1 MVTLFH
7 VGGWLE
13 KISILHVDD
22 EESFLEIS
30 SRFLMKMGAF
40 DISTARSVQEALA
53 LMSEK
58 QYEVIVS
65 DYQMPETDGIEFLK
79 ILNSQGSEIPFI
91 LFTGKGREDV
101 AIEALNR
108 GASSYLQKGGDIRS
122 QFHELA
128 SMISKAAESRRASV
142 NLLDSQSRFR
152 RLADSM
158 SDLMVGLDDDFRVT
172 FWNKAAEDALGI
184 KSADAIGVS
193 AFDLIPLVDGT
204 SFEDALRAAASSRDA
219 KSAVAD
225 LSSAD
230 GVRTFEIRVHP
241 GEEGLLVFARDVTA
255 TKATADQLVESE
267 ERYKALVESS
277 PNAVVVYATDTIIYA
292 NPAAVRLYG
301 GDDENDLLGKR
312 VFDLMPPEF
321 AAETA
326 ARTRKM
332 YDEAV
337 PAAPRPVKVYTKTGG
352 TLDMV
357 INSIPITFAGRKAV
371 QTVLRDVTEEK
382 RAEALLRA
390 NQEELRTI
398 IDSVPAMIIY
408 QDVEGKFLRVNKPFT
423 DATGVDEEVLRGR
436 MVEDVLPG
444 CSEAFSLRDRNVI
457 EARSPLMDATA
468 PFLAKQGIRWVRM
481 DKMPYMNDA
490 GEVVGVITVAQ
501 DITEL
506 KMAEEGASR
515 VREQLEYL
523 LSESSA
529 VTYSCNA
536 EDPFDATYISPNVK
550 RLYGYEPENF
560 TKNSGFWASMIHPD
574 DSERVLRELQEIFE
588 KGYHVYDY
596 RWKRK
601 DGVYAW
607 IHDEVRLTKNE
618 EGAPE
623 QMVGLW
629 LDITDRKNAEAEREK
644 KRRDFS
650 LILDSAPIIIFYK
663 DMEGRLLRVNKT
675 FTESLKMHEDDLLGK
690 TVFDI
695 YSPDI
700 AQSMTDDD
708 LEVMSSG
715 RPMHGIIERYESAEG
730 VRWVQTEKVPI
741 QDGTGNVVGLVGF
754 AQDITERK
762 RGEEA
767 LRMINKKLN
776 LLSSITQ
783 HDSLNQLVVLRG
795 WLDVAIENE
804 SDESVRAL
812 LLKAD
817 TAIDSLKMCV
827 EFVSEYKA
835 LGVERP
841 SWHSLEGAISKVVE
855 DNRARG
861 ISFSVDVGDFEVF
874 VDPMIDKVLRN
885 LIDNS
890 IEHGGHV
897 DQISFSYRA
906 GKEGLVI
913 IYEDNGIGIPVD
925 EKEKIFERRYGQARG
940 YGLYLIREILSL
952 TGITIKEAGTPAK
965 GARFEMTVV
974 PQNCRRSDG
983 TSFIP

>member
-1 MVTLFH
+1 
-7 VGGWLE
+7 LE
-13 KISILHVDD
+13 NISILLVDD

-40 DISTARSVQEALA
+40 DISTARSVQEALT

-65 DYQMPETDGIEFLK
+65 DYQMPETDGIGFLK
-79 ILNSQGSEIPFI
+79 ILNSQGSETPFI

-108 GASSYLQKGGDIRS
+108 GASNYLQKGGDVHS

-128 SMISKAAESRRASV
+128 SMISNAAESRRASV
-142 NLLDSQSRFR
+142 NLLESQSRFK

-158 SDLMVGLDDDFRVT
+158 SDLMIGLDDDFRVT

-184 KSADAIGVS
+184 KSAEAIGMT
-193 AFDLIPLVDGT
+193 AFELIPLVNGT
-204 SFEDALRAAASSRDA
+204 SVEDALRAAASSRNM

-225 LSSAD
+225 LPSAD
-230 GVRTFEIRVHP
+230 GDRTFEVRVHP
-241 GEEGLLVFARDVTA
+241 GVEGLLVFARDITA
-255 TKATADQLVESE
+255 TKATAVQLVESE

-312 VFDLMPPEF
+312 IFDLMPPEF
-321 AAETA
+321 APETA

-332 YDEAV
+332 HDEAV
-337 PAAPRPVKVYTKTGG
+337 PAAPRPVKVYTKSGR

-357 INSIPITFAGRKAV
+357 INSIPIAFAGRKAI
-371 QTVLRDVTEEK
+371 QTILRDVTEEK
-382 RAEALLRA
+382 RAETLLRA
-390 NQEELRTI
+390 HQEELRTI
-398 IDSVPAMIIY
+398 IDSVPAMIIC
-408 QDVEGKFLRVNKPFT
+408 QDVEGKILRVNRPFT
-423 DATGVDEEVLRGR
+423 EATGVDEEVLRGR

-444 CSEAFSLRDRNVI
+444 CSDAFSLRDCQVI
-457 EARSPLMDATA
+457 EARRPLMGAIA
-468 PFLAKQGIRWVRM
+468 QFQAKQGNRWARM
-481 DKMPYMNDA
+481 DKIPYMNDA
-490 GEVVGVITVAQ
+490 GEVAGVITIAQ

-506 KMAEEGASR
+506 KMAEEDMSR
-515 VREQLEYL
+515 VKEQLEHL

-536 EDPFDATYISPNVK
+536 EDPFDATYVSPNVK

-560 TKNSGFWASMIHPD
+560 TKNPRFWASMIHPD
-574 DSERVLRELQEIFE
+574 DSERVLRELQEISE
-588 KGYHVYDY
+588 KGYHVHEY

-601 DGVYAW
+601 DGTYTW
-607 IHDEVRLTKNE
+607 IHDEVRLVKNE
-618 EGAPE
+618 EGTPI
-623 QMVGLW
+623 QMVGHW
-629 LDITDRKNAEAEREK
+629 LDIADRKDAEAEREK

-650 LILDSAPIIIFYK
+650 FILDSAPIIIFYK
-663 DMEGRLLRVNKT
+663 DMEGRFMRVNKT
-675 FTESLKMHEDDLLGK
+675 FAELLKMPEDDLLGK

-695 YSPDI
+695 YSPEI
-700 AQSMTDDD
+700 AKSMTDDD
-708 LEVMSSG
+708 QEVMSSG
-715 RPMHGIIERYESAEG
+715 RPMRGIIERYESAEG
-730 VRWVQTEKVPI
+730 IRWVQTEKVPVK
-741 QDGTGNVVGLVGF
+741 DGAGNVVGLVGF

-767 LRMINKKLN
+767 LRTVNKKLN

-783 HDSLNQLVVLRG
+783 HDSINQLTILKG
-795 WLDVAIENE
+795 WLSVAIEE
-804 SDESVRAL
+804 ECDDSVHSL
-812 LLKAD
+812 LLKAE
-817 TAIDSLKMCV
+817 TAIDSLKTCV
-827 EFVSEYKA
+827 EFVSEYKT

-841 SWHSLEGAISKVVE
+841 DWQSLEGAISKVIE
-855 DNRARG
+855 DYRSQE
-861 ISFSVDVGDFEVF
+861 ISFRVDVGDFEVF
-874 VDPMIDKVLRN
+874 VDPMIGKVLRN
-885 LIDNS
+885 LINNS

-906 GKEGLVI
+906 GKEGFVI
-913 IYEDNGIGIPVD
+913 VYEDNGIGIPVD
-925 EKEKIFERRYGQARG
+925 EKEKIFERGHGRGHG
-940 YGLYLIREILSL
+940 YGLYLIREILSI
-952 TGITIKEAGTPAK
+952 TGITIKETGTPAK
-965 GARFEMTVV
+965 GVRFEMTVV
-974 PQNCRRSDG
+974 PQNCRRNDG